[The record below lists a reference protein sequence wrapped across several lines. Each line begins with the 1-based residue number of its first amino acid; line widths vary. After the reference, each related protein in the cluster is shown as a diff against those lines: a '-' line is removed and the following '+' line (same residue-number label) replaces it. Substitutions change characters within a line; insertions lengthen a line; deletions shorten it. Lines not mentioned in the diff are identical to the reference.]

1 MMKTFSFVAV
11 SSLRP
16 ITSVTSTMPPHE
28 IYSKSTP
35 TFEAPLD
42 ASTPASMAN
51 VKHVKR
57 NPPRDAQS
65 QSNDAAPE
73 RASASASRPREDSV
87 HYTSANLPPAAFPS
101 HTGAPPPAAVSECGP
116 HNIWPRLQAYQKG
129 DKERM
134 RRAVAQVDKMYSTQE
149 FPVTLSEK
157 QREWYEELIGRWLPG
172 ETGTKVSC
180 PATIS

>member
-1 MMKTFSFVAV
+1 
-11 SSLRP
+11 
-16 ITSVTSTMPPHE
+16 
-28 IYSKSTP
+28 
-35 TFEAPLD
+35 
-42 ASTPASMAN
+42 MAN
-51 VKHVKR
+51 TKHVKR
-57 NPPRDAQS
+57 NPPRDAPS

-101 HTGAPPPAAVSECGP
+101 HTGAQPSTTVSECGP

-149 FPVTLSEK
+149 FPATLNEE
-157 QREWYEELIGRWLPG
+157 QREWYEELKGRWLPG
-172 ETGTKVSC
+172 ETGSKVSRS
-180 PATIS
+180 AMLS